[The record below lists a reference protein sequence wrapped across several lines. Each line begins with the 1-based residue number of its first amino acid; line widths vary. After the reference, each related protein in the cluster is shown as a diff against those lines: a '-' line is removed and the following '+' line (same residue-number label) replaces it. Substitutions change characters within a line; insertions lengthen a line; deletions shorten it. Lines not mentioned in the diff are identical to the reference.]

1 MEDGERPLVLESGA
15 DKCWIQ
21 DIFVALVH
29 KVDEWQVA
37 ELLEDAILAIL
48 QDLLA
53 FFVHQAVVPNEKQSF
68 I

>member
-1 MEDGERPLVLESGA
+1 VEDGERPLVLESGTN
-15 DKCWIQ
+15 KCWIQ

-37 ELLEDAILAIL
+37 ELLKDAVLAIL

-53 FFVHQAVVPNEKQSF
+53 FFVHQAVVANEKKSF
-68 I
+68 V